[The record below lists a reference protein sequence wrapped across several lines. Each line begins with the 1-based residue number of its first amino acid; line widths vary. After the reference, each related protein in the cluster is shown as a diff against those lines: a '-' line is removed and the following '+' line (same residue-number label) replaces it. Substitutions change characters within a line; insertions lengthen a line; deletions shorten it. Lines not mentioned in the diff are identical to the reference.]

1 MERQMEEITIRFEIV
16 RLAVKVHDNVTIA
29 IQAQKLGELSI
40 DEHLTEIVSLLESKN
55 YRQAIYLM
63 KGYVA
68 SLDDSFF
75 KEPSPIRPPRKERE
89 SHEESQSL
97 FDIMQPTKEKTI
109 NLDDMLR
116 MTEESIEKPV
126 EYKEP
131 EIGAY
136 DYVALAKKGLEAKRV
151 RAQEPKMKLLDE
163 EQMKIDRKDEYIE
176 SENLTA
182 DLDNTQ
188 DVDTE
193 SIEDMLNVKHDS
205 DENDN
210 YFEIPVEKKIE
221 EEKIEKPLSY
231 SIDDISRDDDD
242 PYSSTEEIV
251 PELEPEEVAIE
262 TEELEERVKEMEKE
276 TILDKDT
283 QFDILQN
290 QSTKVDELPA
300 MELPI
305 TEEPD
310 INLDV
315 EDKPDE
321 AIVDEDTIEEEL
333 SEELDEVDTLDEVEP
348 KVTRETKIYKRYPPI
363 SYIDQKYRNMK
374 HQYPQIEESEGD
386 TPFEIEMLLGKVATD
401 GYTDEDI
408 IDAIVF
414 FQKAKEEGHKSE
426 AAQMLLLVAAS
437 ESKHAQLMLAR
448 ELFKGD
454 VLELD
459 YAEAFTQINRLAE
472 QDYPEAICDLAQLYE
487 YGYGIKKDKKTA
499 IMLYE
504 EAIELGV
511 DRAQKHYDRLT
522 TKKGLFGSVFG

>member
-75 KEPSPIRPPRKERE
+75 KEPSPIRPPRRDTDTR
-89 SHEESQSL
+89 EESQSL

-116 MTEESIEKPV
+116 MTEEGIEKPV

-136 DYVALAKKGLEAKRV
+136 DYVALAKKELEAKRAT
-151 RAQEPKMKLLDE
+151 RSKEPKLKLLDE
-163 EQMKIDRKDEYIE
+163 EQMKIDKKDVYLE
-176 SENLTA
+176 SENLIA
-182 DLDNTQ
+182 DLDNSQ
-188 DVDTE
+188 EVDTE
-193 SIEDMLNVKHDS
+193 SIEEMLSVNHNS
-205 DENDN
+205 DEDDN
-210 YFEIPVEKKIE
+210 YFDITNDKKIS
-221 EEKIEKPLSY
+221 EEKSEKPLSY
-231 SIDDISRDDDD
+231 SIDDINHDDDD
-242 PYSSTEEIV
+242 LYSSTTEI
-251 PELEPEEVAIE
+251 EPEEAPVE
-262 TEELEERVKEMEKE
+262 TEELEDRVKEMEKE
-276 TILDKDT
+276 TALAKDT

-290 QSTKVDELPA
+290 QSTEVDELPTE
-300 MELPI
+300 ELPI
-305 TEEPD
+305 
-310 INLDV
+310 
-315 EDKPDE
+315 EDSEIRLEIEDE
-321 AIVDEDTIEEEL
+321 TIEDEDTIEEVLEEEL
-333 SEELDEVDTLDEVEP
+333 SEELNDAAPEEV
-348 KVTRETKIYKRYPPI
+348 RETKIYKRYPPI

-374 HQYPQIEESEGD
+374 HQYPQIEESEDG

-414 FQKAKEEGHKSE
+414 FQKAKDEGHKSE

>member
-1 MERQMEEITIRFEIV
+1 
-16 RLAVKVHDNVTIA
+16 
-29 IQAQKLGELSI
+29 
-40 DEHLTEIVSLLESKN
+40 LESKN

-75 KEPSPIRPPRKERE
+75 KEPSPIRPPRRDRDTR
-89 SHEESQSL
+89 EESQSL

-116 MTEESIEKPV
+116 MTEEGIEKPV

-151 RAQEPKMKLLDE
+151 AKEPKLKLLDE
-163 EQMKIDRKDEYIE
+163 EQMKIDKKDEYLE
-176 SENLTA
+176 SENLIA
-182 DLDNTQ
+182 DLDNSQ
-188 DVDTE
+188 EVDTE
-193 SIEDMLNVKHDS
+193 SIEEMLSVNHNS
-205 DENDN
+205 DEDDN
-210 YFEIPVEKKIE
+210 YFDITNDTKIS
-221 EEKIEKPLSY
+221 EEKSEKPLSY
-231 SIDDISRDDDD
+231 SIDDISYDDDD
-242 PYSSTEEIV
+242 LYSSSTE
-251 PELEPEEVAIE
+251 PEPEQKEALVE

-276 TILDKDT
+276 TALAKDT

-290 QSTKVDELPA
+290 QSTEIDELPTE
-300 MELPI
+300 ELPI
-305 TEEPD
+305 EDSE
-310 INLDV
+310 ICLEV
-315 EDKPDE
+315 EDE
-321 AIVDEDTIEEEL
+321 TIGNEDTIEEALEEEL
-333 SEELDEVDTLDEVEP
+333 SEELNDTAPEEV
-348 KVTRETKIYKRYPPI
+348 RETKIYKRYPPI

-374 HQYPQIEESEGD
+374 HQYPQIEESEDG

-408 IDAIVF
+408 IDAIIF
-414 FQKAKEEGHKSE
+414 FQKAKDEGHKSE